1 MMSVISNV
9 SSVYFS
15 LNTLVCPEA
24 SLVAQMVM
32 GLTAKQ
38 ETQLQSRAGKI
49 PWRRARLPT
58 PVRLPGQSHGQRSLA
73 GYSPWHHKSRMR
85 LSERRPPS
93 FTVALEHCPRAVGR
107 ASRSRQGRRPP
118 VAPPFCTVL
127 PPHLFLLWSHHIA
140 LRTPSCCLNPLL
152 TRAVRLCL
160 S

>member
-1 MMSVISNV
+1 MKEFELKYGCNPNQKPS
-9 SSVYFS
+9 
-15 LNTLVCPEA
+15 
-24 SLVAQMVM
+24 
-32 GLTAKQ
+32 
-38 ETQLQSRAGKI
+38 KI
-49 PWRRARLPT
+49 YMEDGSELPM
-58 PVRLPGQSHGQRSLA
+58 PGQSHGQRSLA

-85 LSERRPPS
+85 LSERRPPR

-127 PPHLFLLWSHHIA
+127 PPHLFLLWSRHIA